1 MTKSLRFIGVLVAAI
16 ALSAC
21 GSSTSSS
28 SSASSPSPS
37 PSPTPVHIASVDACT
52 LVTAS
57 EASAAAGATLV
68 NLASV
73 GGIAIPGA
81 CFYGA
86 QNSSS
91 GVFVYAQVYPDS
103 TTANAVTADQFSA
116 ALGARIGVGA
126 TSGKQVSGIGDK
138 AFEFTANGN
147 AGAGIAIIAFKA
159 NVIVMIAVDPTA
171 DPSVVEGLAR
181 TAVGRLH

>member
-1 MTKSLRFIGVLVAAI
+1 MRFMGVLGTAI

-21 GSSTSSS
+21 GGGGSSS
-28 SSASSPSPS
+28 STSPSPS
-37 PSPTPVHIASVDACT
+37 PLHIASVDACT
-52 LVTAS
+52 LVTAP

-73 GGIAIPGA
+73 GAAAIPGA

-91 GVFVYAQVYPDS
+91 GVFIFAQVYPDS
-103 TTANAVTADQFSA
+103 TTADAVTADQFST
-116 ALGARIGVGA
+116 ALGAQIGLGA

-147 AGAGIAIIAFKA
+147 AGGGIAIIAFKA
-159 NVIVMIAVDPTA
+159 NVVLMIAVDPTA
-171 DPSVVEGLAR
+171 NASVVEGLAK
-181 TAVGRLH
+181 TAVSRLH